1 MIKFSLDRLR
11 IPESFEVSIHESGFR
26 KLDLSFRHVE
36 HLRALPLRHRDP
48 FDRFLICQ
56 ALAEGLTLVPAHRRL
71 APNGRPIIWT

>member
-1 MIKFSLDRLR
+1 
-11 IPESFEVSIHESGFR
+11 
-26 KLDLSFRHVE
+26 
-36 HLRALPLRHRDP
+36 LRALPLRHRDP